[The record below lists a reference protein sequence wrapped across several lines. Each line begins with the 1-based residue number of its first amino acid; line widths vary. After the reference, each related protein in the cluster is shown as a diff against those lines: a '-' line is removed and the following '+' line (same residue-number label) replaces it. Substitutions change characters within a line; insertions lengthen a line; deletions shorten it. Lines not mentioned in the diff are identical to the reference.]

1 MDVRLPDGTLV
12 TNVPEGTTQSE
23 LMRRLGKSAPPSQ
36 EWMAKTMAN
45 MTLADKPWYERA
57 AIQMG
62 AGVDDLVTG
71 VKQLFASD
79 KPEKLSDLVTNDT
92 PLKRSQREVGQMRLL
107 KKALAEASDTKT
119 LPDWVPT
126 GGSALQV
133 AGEVLPT
140 MAVPAGA
147 YAQGARMLP
156 RAVGLMRGAAAPARM
171 GTGALI
177 ADAAIGGGVS
187 GALTPTDEN
196 ESRLMNTVMGAA
208 TGGIA
213 PAVMSAARGGY
224 RMMTQGGGQARAGQ
238 QIADAL
244 TEGAPDQARVLQQ
257 TIDRLNNARQ
267 GPIPLSTAAQ
277 LRDPQLARL
286 EAGSRARNGANWYDF
301 DQAQAQAVADELL
314 KATRGAKD
322 IESRKTLRGQNWD
335 TRWNQAE
342 ASANTAA
349 LSNDL
354 TQFRSNLDQAMLS
367 SEASNPAVR
376 NMLLA
381 IADEI
386 DRVGPGFGLGHLQQ
400 IRANLSGRQ
409 KALPQNAFQAAP
421 RDSAAT
427 RSVLQEIDNILNNA
441 TNDRWQDVVKGY
453 ARDSRALD
461 AAKAASRVRESFYD
475 PATGRV
481 RGVSA
486 DAVGDVPKIT
496 ETGLGRALD
505 SARGPDKSLLLDPA
519 ANQKLESVLD
529 ALRAQNLVQGVKR
542 SATAGGGSNTASD
555 QFAAQTAGRVGDVI
569 AGIAGGPAGAMTK
582 GAIDKALDFANTHRD
597 RALAEAL
604 QNPQRL
610 AQILEQRL
618 LAGQPLSATESGV
631 LQILRG
637 VPTATTLN

>member
-1 MDVRLPDGTLV
+1 MDVRLPDGTVV

-71 VKQLFASD
+71 VKQLFAGKD
-79 KPEKLSDLVTNDT
+79 EQRELEK
-92 PLKRSQREVGQMRLL
+92 EVGQKRVL
-107 KKALAEASDTKT
+107 KKALAQASNTAT
-119 LPDWVPT
+119 LPDWMPT

-140 MAVPAGA
+140 MVVPAGA

-156 RAVGLMRGAAAPARM
+156 RAVGLMRGAAAPARV

-196 ESRLMNTVMGAA
+196 ESRLMNTVTGAA

-244 TEGAPDQARVLQQ
+244 TEGAPDQATVLQQ
-257 TIDRLNNARQ
+257 TIKNLNSAKQ

-301 DQAQAQAVADELL
+301 DQNQARAVASEFN
-314 KATRGAKD
+314 KATSEAEQLAARRGT
-322 IESRKTLRGQNWD
+322 RKANWD
-335 TRWNQAE
+335 TSWAGAQ
-342 ASANTAA
+342 SAADTAKFA
-349 LSNDL
+349 QDL
-354 TQFRSNLDQAMLS
+354 PQFRKNLDVAMVS
-367 SEASNPAVR
+367 PEASNPATKA
-376 NMLLA
+376 MLQA
-381 IADEI
+381 IADDI
-386 DRVGPGFGLGHLQQ
+386 DRVTAAGVPYTPAHLQQ
-400 IRANLSGRQ
+400 IRANLSA
-409 KALPQNAFQAAP
+409 KWHPANDNAFTKA
-421 RDSAAT
+421 D
-427 RSVLQEIDNILNNA
+427 RSSPARLSVMQEVDDILNA
-441 TNDRWQDVVKGY
+441 TTGGKWQGVVDKY
-453 ARDSRALD
+453 AANSRLVD
-461 AAKAASRVRESFYD
+461 AAKAAGRAREPFYD
-475 PATGRV
+475 ETGRV
-481 RGVSA
+481 RKVSA
-486 DAVGDVPKIT
+486 DAAGDVPKIT
-496 ETGLGRALD
+496 ESALGTAMDRGKGQFSSDAE
-505 SARGPDKSLLLDPA
+505 ARL
-519 ANQKLESVLD
+519 NTILE
-529 ALRAQNLVQGVKR
+529 ALRAQNIVQGVKR

-555 QFAAQTAGRVGDVI
+555 QFAAQTAGKVGDVI
-569 AGIAGGPAGAMTK
+569 AGMAGGPAGAMTK

-618 LAGQPLSATESGV
+618 RSGQPLSATESGV

-637 VPTATTLN
+637 VPAAATLN